1 MRIDRPADWWL
12 ARARREG
19 DYLIGA
25 GRPDDVS
32 APQEALV
39 EPSQERL
46 AFGRFVSLMR
56 RKKGLSLRRL
66 AETAHVEENELAI
79 IEGTDAY
86 SPDPRTIYCLARTFS
101 VPAKSLM
108 QLSGLTVAND
118 TGLKAEAVRFAAR
131 SESLKDF
138 TPELSSVL
146 EAFVAV
152 LSEMDADAIDEER
165 PTQTDDGG
173 RHRPPGGE
181 GPSRPRKP

>member
-1 MRIDRPADWWL
+1 MRIDKPTDWWL

-25 GRPDDVS
+25 GRPNDAG
-32 APQEALV
+32 APPEALA
-39 EPSQERL
+39 EPSEERL
-46 AFGRFVSLMR
+46 ALGRFVSLMR
-56 RKKGLSLRRL
+56 RKKGLSLRQL

-79 IEGTDAY
+79 IEGTNVY
-86 SPDPRTIYCLARTFS
+86 SPDPRTIYCLARMFS
-101 VPAKSLM
+101 VPAKPLM
-108 QLSGLTVAND
+108 QLAGLTVAND

-152 LSEMDADAIDEER
+152 LSEMDANAIDEER
-165 PTQTDDGG
+165 PAQTDDGG